1 MGQGIFLG
9 PDSED
14 AMNSREREQEI
25 NNLIYSISMDQEVA
39 RGEREDE
46 AAALRTAESKRISAE
61 RAESRIQQARKQIMD
76 LMSPPRIPYVLT
88 DGTLVYARIDMTD
101 GEALA
106 ANEGL
111 RNANIVALYWGP
123 L

>member
-1 MGQGIFLG
+1 
-9 PDSED
+9 
-14 AMNSREREQEI
+14 MNSREREQEI
-25 NNLIYSISMDQEVA
+25 NNLIYSISTDLEVA
-39 RGEREDE
+39 RREREEE
-46 AAALRTAESKRISAE
+46 AAAMRTAEIKRILAE
-61 RAESRIQQARKQIMD
+61 KKESRILHARKQLMD
-76 LMSPPRIPYVLT
+76 LLSPPRIPYVLT

-111 RNANIVALYWGP
+111 QDANIVTLYWGP

>member
-1 MGQGIFLG
+1 
-9 PDSED
+9 
-14 AMNSREREQEI
+14 MNSREREQEI
-25 NNLIYSISMDQEVA
+25 NNLIYSISMDQQVA

-46 AAALRTAESKRISAE
+46 AAAMRTAESKRISAE
-61 RAESRIQQARKQIMD
+61 RAESRIQHARKQLMD
-76 LMSPPRIPYVLT
+76 LLSPPRIPYVLT

-106 ANEGL
+106 ANQGL
-111 RNANIVALYWGP
+111 QNANIVALYWGP